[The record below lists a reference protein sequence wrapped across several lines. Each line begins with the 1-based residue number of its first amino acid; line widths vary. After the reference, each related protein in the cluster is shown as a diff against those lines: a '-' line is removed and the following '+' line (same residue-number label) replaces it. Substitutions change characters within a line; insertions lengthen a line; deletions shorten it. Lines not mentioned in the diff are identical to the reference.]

1 MGVFFQKN
9 NLHKKRRRD
18 KTPSSPP
25 SPCACYALWQGR
37 GIGSKPAN
45 LGDNPQA
52 HAMSGASIDP
62 SEWTELMMTL
72 LCQILGIKK
81 RVVLHEIIMFGISPM
96 TIEFCIA
103 RSAPFQRKRLAN
115 CNFPRDQW
123 RTCAASSNAAS
134 SHTHA
139 LAQYD
144 GGARHMQGTVKFLA
158 IFRAAQARYPLAQP
172 PPFTSFN
179 FCFHEIFMKLSS
191 HKKRKKND

>member
-1 MGVFFQKN
+1 
-9 NLHKKRRRD
+9 
-18 KTPSSPP
+18 
-25 SPCACYALWQGR
+25 
-37 GIGSKPAN
+37 
-45 LGDNPQA
+45 
-52 HAMSGASIDP
+52 
-62 SEWTELMMTL
+62 MT
-72 LCQILGIKK
+72 
-81 RVVLHEIIMFGISPM
+81 
-96 TIEFCIA
+96 TEFCIA

-134 SHTHA
+134 SHTHS

-158 IFRAAQARYPLAQP
+158 IFRAAQAKYPLAQP

-191 HKKRKKND
+191 PKKKNKRRFFVGKHFIFFEKCPSDQVHLHRIKPQGSVKTLSWDR